1 MSPTDTAEL
10 EPIFVSVKQA
20 ADMLGVTAWSVYQL
34 LGDPA
39 SSLESR
45 YFGKRRLVS
54 LASLREYAANLPT
67 ERPEET
73 A

>member
-1 MSPTDTAEL
+1 MSKPDTP

-20 ADMLGVTAWSVYQL
+20 AGMLGVTPWSVYQL
-34 LGDPA
+34 LGDPDCPIDN
-39 SSLESR
+39 R

-54 LASLREYAANLPT
+54 VDSLREYAANLPT
-67 ERPEET
+67 ERLEVT